1 MISFNWKPSTKL
13 TTIIKWKVINCIYC
27 NKENLESKMKWILD
41 KQNRKIV
48 DEIRL
53 KGMNLVRNNHNTNNR
68 SETFNSLINNK
79 YF

>member
-1 MISFNWKPSTKL
+1 
-13 TTIIKWKVINCIYC
+13 
-27 NKENLESKMKWILD
+27 MKWILD